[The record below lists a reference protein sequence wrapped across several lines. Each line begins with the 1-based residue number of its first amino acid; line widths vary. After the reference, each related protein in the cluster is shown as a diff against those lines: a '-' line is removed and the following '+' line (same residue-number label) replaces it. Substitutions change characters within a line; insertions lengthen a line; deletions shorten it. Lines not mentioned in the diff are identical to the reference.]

1 MPYVHCTAPWIFL
14 AWHAHR
20 KAGESYVANAPSP
33 PPPCDSRVQSQQI
46 CLSVYNTALL
56 GLVNLVIT
64 LFLADSAVLGQG
76 GSAFT
81 LIGGTVFAVS
91 VLFAPKVYK
100 VTQPTFPTT
109 IILRMYQVVHKTG
122 QRWSNIS

>member
-1 MPYVHCTAPWIFL
+1 MRI
-14 AWHAHR
+14 
-20 KAGESYVANAPSP
+20 SI
-33 PPPCDSRVQSQQI
+33 QSQQI

-100 VTQPTFPTT
+100 VTQLNRLFHHHYITYVPGST
-109 IILRMYQVVHKTG
+109 
-122 QRWSNIS
+122 